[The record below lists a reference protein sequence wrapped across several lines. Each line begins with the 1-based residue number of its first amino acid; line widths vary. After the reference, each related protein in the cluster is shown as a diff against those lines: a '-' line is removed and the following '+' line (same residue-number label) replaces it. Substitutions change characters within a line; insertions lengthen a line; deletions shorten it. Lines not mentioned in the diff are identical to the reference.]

1 VTDFTPGTFSAAA
14 LAASPFAL
22 VEDRAR
28 QFNGAIGDVD
38 VDEAVSAP
46 GQLIEFGENHGLDF
60 LVIGRY
66 RIVRQDIQKRAQ
78 KVGAGDNPDEL
89 AVGFDRQAFDMLR
102 STASETDACD
112 EIVITPDD
120 MTSPTFLPWAR
131 TYSCATLPGLARNP
145 DGHERRR
152 SVCNSPRRRKSLSL
166 TIPAKV
172 PLISTTGRPLIWLSS
187 ISFAAS
193 AIEAEEFIA
202 MTGEA
207 TRA

>member
-38 VDEAVSAP
+38 VDEAP
-46 GQLIEFGENHGLDF
+46 GQPIEFGENHGLDF

-89 AVGFDRQAFDMLR
+89 AVGFDRQAFDML
-102 STASETDACD
+102 
-112 EIVITPDD
+112 P
-120 MTSPTFLPWAR
+120 L
-131 TYSCATLPGLARNP
+131 
-145 DGHERRR
+145 HE
-152 SVCNSPRRRKSLSL
+152 VHGIGN
-166 TIPAKV
+166 
-172 PLISTTGRPLIWLSS
+172 
-187 ISFAAS
+187 
-193 AIEAEEFIA
+193 
-202 MTGEA
+202 
-207 TRA
+207 